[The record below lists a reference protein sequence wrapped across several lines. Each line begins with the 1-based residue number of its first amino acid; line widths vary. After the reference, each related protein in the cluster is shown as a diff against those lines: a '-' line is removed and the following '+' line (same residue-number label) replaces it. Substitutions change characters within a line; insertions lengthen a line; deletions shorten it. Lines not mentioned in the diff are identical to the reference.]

1 MVTKASSSLRKPG
14 SSGGSASSVAD
25 AIESLQRLTEAF
37 VLRREQLA
45 RSVGLT
51 EAQWRVVEEI
61 SAEHFMPSMFA
72 RRRECSSAA
81 ISKILRQLLDRDLI
95 RVSIGKQDA
104 RQRDYALTA
113 SGRRLVER
121 LRKERIKAIDAVWRD
136 LSRRDLDRFTDF
148 SGELA
153 IRLESYAHNRSEEIA
168 K

>member
-1 MVTKASSSLRKPG
+1 MSNNASPSSRRSPR
-14 SSGGSASSVAD
+14 SSTPASSVAE

-81 ISKILRQLLDRDLI
+81 ISKILRQLLDRELI
-95 RVSIGKQDA
+95 RVSIGKRDA
-104 RQRDYALTA
+104 RQREYSLTVA
-113 SGRRLVER
+113 GKRLVER
-121 LRKERIKAIDAVWRD
+121 LRKERVKAIDAVWGD
-136 LSRRDLDRFTDF
+136 LSRRELDRFAAF

-153 IRLESYAHNRSEEIA
+153 IRLESYAEGRSEGSS
-168 K
+168 